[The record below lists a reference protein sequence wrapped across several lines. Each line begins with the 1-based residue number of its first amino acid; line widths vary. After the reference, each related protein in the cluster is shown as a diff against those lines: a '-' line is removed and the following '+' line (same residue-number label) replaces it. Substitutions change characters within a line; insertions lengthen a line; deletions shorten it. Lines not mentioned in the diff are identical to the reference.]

1 MFVVDTIILVVSTLL
16 LFGVASSKLSNRLG
30 VPVLVLFMGLGMLA
44 GSEGIGRIEFDN
56 YKLAHG
62 ISTVAL
68 AIILFDGGLN
78 TTLGAIRTVWKP
90 SFVLATFGVL
100 VTSVVTGYAA
110 HLILDL
116 SLMEGMLIGS
126 IVGSTDAAAV
136 FAVLRSGGVALSK
149 KMAALLEVESG
160 SNDPMA
166 IFLTI
171 GCIEIISGKM
181 ELGPEIVGLFIT
193 QMVVGAIFG
202 VILGYAALWLIN
214 RVELSTSG
222 LYPVLA
228 MALCLSIFGITAWAN
243 GSGFLAVYI
252 AGIVMGN
259 QRMVFQNGVRL
270 YMHGLGWLS
279 QIVLF
284 VVLGLLCNPSELLKV
299 SVNGLLIS
307 LVLILVARP
316 VAVLLSMLPFD
327 FNWREIGFASTVG
340 LKGAVPIVLATF
352 PALFE
357 MPNASLYFNIVFF
370 IVVVSATIQG
380 GALSFLARAFGLQE
394 TPEPEA
400 PMRLELHSL
409 RHIEGDVV
417 DFHVREESKVS
428 RRQIKDL
435 GLPPGAVIA
444 IVARGDQMISPN
456 GKTELAAGDHAIL
469 ILEPGTLEVVQEIFA
484 ESPPEEIEDGE
495 TLVTG
500 SV

>member
-1 MFVVDTIILVVSTLL
+1 MFVVDTIILVVGTLL
-16 LFGVASSKLSNRLG
+16 LIGIASSKLSNRLG
-30 VPVLVLFMGLGMLA
+30 VPVLVLFMALGMLA
-44 GSEGIGRIEFDN
+44 GSEGIGGIEFNN
-56 YKLAHG
+56 YPLAHG

-78 TTLGAIRTVWKP
+78 TTLRAIQAVWKP
-90 SFVLATFGVL
+90 AFVLATFGVL
-100 VTSVVTGYAA
+100 VTAVITGYAA
-110 HLILDL
+110 HLILDI

-149 KMAALLEVESG
+149 KMAALMEVESG

-171 GCIEIISGKM
+171 GCIEILSGEM
-181 ELGPEIVGLFIT
+181 EMGPAIVGLFLT

-202 VILGYAALWLIN
+202 VILGYVALWIIN
-214 RVELSTSG
+214 WVELSTSG

-228 MALCLSIFGITAWAN
+228 MALCLAIFGVTAWAN

-284 VVLGLLCNPSELLKV
+284 VVLGLLCNPSELWQVAASGLLV
-299 SVNGLLIS
+299 SV
-307 LVLILVARP
+307 VLILVSRP
-316 VAVLLSMLPFD
+316 VAVVLSMLPFE

-352 PALFE
+352 PAILGT
-357 MPNASLYFNIVFF
+357 PNAEIYFNIVFF

-380 GALSFLARAFGLQE
+380 GALSFLARLFRVE
-394 TPEPEA
+394 EPPEPEA

-417 DFHVREESKVS
+417 DFHIREESKVA

-435 GLPPGAVIA
+435 GLPSGAVIA
-444 IVARGDQMISPN
+444 IVARGDQLISPN

-469 ILEPGTLEVVQEIFA
+469 ILEPGTLETVQEIFA
-484 ESPPEEIEDGE
+484 ENPPEEVEEDKA
-495 TLVTG
+495 LVAG
-500 SV
+500 NP